1 MNIKYF
7 LCIEK
12 LSEYM
17 DTSYRSLCLF
27 IIPLH
32 FVSKTSGST
41 LIDLQHVQ
49 YILKIESFDTVGP
62 FKTYKS
68 KRNC

>member
-41 LIDLQHVQ
+41 LIDLSGNLENRV
-49 YILKIESFDTVGP
+49 F
-62 FKTYKS
+62 
-68 KRNC
+68 